1 MTKILYT
8 GITEICTCMNV
19 SDYGTLFTKY
29 IYIFFTISYSLP
41 HCISIKKSKSN
52 I

>member
-29 IYIFFTISYSLP
+29 IFFLQYLISCLIVSVL
-41 HCISIKKSKSN
+41 KSQRVIYK
-52 I
+52 

>member
-8 GITEICTCMNV
+8 GITEICMNV

-29 IYIFFTISYSLP
+29 IYFFTISYFLP